1 MKADMLMEISGGYWA
16 EHPKYPV
23 SDWQYEVANGDT
35 RHGYWQWVENQ
46 MQWGKEH
53 TNADTDK

>member
-46 MQWGKEH
+46 MQWGRERR
-53 TNADTDK
+53 AE